1 MTDSLEVARVYAWNW
16 FEYYALQRMT
26 VFHFFLIFAAILSAG
41 YVRVL
46 DKEPM
51 IGAALGVFLSF
62 IVVAFWRLDQ
72 RNVAL
77 IKLAEAH
84 LKDHENRLALEVG
97 AGIKLFGQAD
107 VERPPFTSF
116 SSILRWVFVVIFCV
130 GVMSASYPFLA
141 Q

>member
-1 MTDSLEVARVYAWNW
+1 MTDSFEVARAYAWNW
-16 FEYYALQRMT
+16 FEYHASQRMT
-26 VFHFFLIFAAILSAG
+26 VFRFFLIFAAILSAG
-41 YVRVL
+41 YVQVV

-107 VERPPFTSF
+107 VECPPFTSF
-116 SSILRWVFVVIFCV
+116 SSIFRWVFVVIFCV

-141 Q
+141 K